1 MNHIAGLLALPYAYG
16 APVCSAQLRTEPE
29 DFIVRE
35 WLGFEAEGDGPHW
48 LLTVRKRDANTQWVA
63 RELARQAGVHPRE
76 IGYAGMKDRHA
87 VTEQA
92 FTVPVTPAPADWM
105 TVSGEGFE
113 VIRASRHRRKLK
125 IGALKANAFAL
136 LLRHVQGER
145 DAIEQ
150 RLQTIQR
157 RGVPNYFGVQRFGR
171 DGGNLTTALR
181 WFETGS
187 APEDRQQRSFALSA
201 GRSALFNR
209 IVARRVELGS
219 WDQLMPGEVANL
231 DGSGSI
237 FDVHELDAT
246 LLARCAEL
254 DIHPSAALWGRGEL
268 RSRDAVAA
276 LEQEVA
282 QAHSVLATGL
292 ESAGLEQERRATRM
306 PVLDLR
312 WNWQGGHLNLEF
324 RLHRGSFATSVL
336 RELVTAANH
345 DLPLDES

>member
-1 MNHIAGLLALPYAYG
+1 VSDVAALLALPYAYG
-16 APVCSAQLRTEPE
+16 APVCSAQLRSEPE

-48 LLTVRKRDANTQWVA
+48 LVTVRKRDANTQWVA
-63 RELARQAGVHPRE
+63 RELARHAGVHPRE
-76 IGYAGMKDRHA
+76 VGYAGLKDRHA
-87 VTEQA
+87 VTEQS
-92 FTVPVTPAPADWM
+92 FTVPVTASPADWM
-105 TVSGEGFE
+105 SVSGEGFE

-125 IGALKANAFAL
+125 IGALKANAFVL
-136 LLRHVQGER
+136 LLRNVQGDR
-145 DAIEQ
+145 AAIEE
-150 RLQTIQR
+150 RLRAIQV

-171 DGGNLTTALR
+171 DGGNLKTVLR
-181 WFETGS
+181 WFETGL
-187 APEDRQQRSFALSA
+187 APDDRQQRAFALSA

-219 WDQLMPGEVANL
+219 WDQLLPGEVANL

-246 LLARCAEL
+246 LLSRCVEL
-254 DIHPSAALWGRGEL
+254 DIHPTAALWGRGEL
-268 RSRDAVAA
+268 RSRDDVAT
-276 LEQEVA
+276 LEREVA
-282 QAHSVLATGL
+282 QRHDLLAAGL

-312 WNWQGGHLNLEF
+312 WRWQDEHLSLEF

-336 RELVTAANH
+336 RELVAAAGH
-345 DLPLDES
+345 ELPSDES